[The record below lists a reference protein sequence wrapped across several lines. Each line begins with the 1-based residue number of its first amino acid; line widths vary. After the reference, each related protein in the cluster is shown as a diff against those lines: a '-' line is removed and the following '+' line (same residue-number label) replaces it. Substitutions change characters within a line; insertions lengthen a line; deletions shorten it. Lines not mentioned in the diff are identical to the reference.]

1 MQSSVVQSHP
11 DSIPSDNL
19 ASVESF
25 YLKLHR
31 LLRISEEDSSSD
43 NFSFT
48 SGNSDEASCSTDSTH
63 DSTSTDDLSDYIF
76 GSWNSWRNTSDS
88 DTSSSSSPLYS
99 RYSPHADKNQ
109 NDSHAYSRIGGPDL
123 SDRIP
128 SGGRKLVDLEGKRG
142 NSFLHPDTT
151 EQCRKLPSSNSC
163 RDKVS
168 TKLGSLNP
176 LNDVKSG
183 VSFRRSVSERPD

>member
-19 ASVESF
+19 ANVESF

-99 RYSPHADKNQ
+99 RYSPHVDKNQ

-128 SGGRKLVDLEGKRG
+128 SGGRKLVDLEGKM
-142 NSFLHPDTT
+142 HPDTT
-151 EQCRKLPSSNSC
+151 KQCRKLASSNSC
-163 RDKVS
+163 RYKVS

-183 VSFRRSVSERPD
+183 VSFRRSVSERTD